1 MDLRLMGVEPADE
14 ERAAIDQLLGAPTSS
29 WEAATL
35 DSVRD
40 ARDLHTARGGHE
52 LRARRHLLL
61 PGLHALQSRVGWIS
75 EGGLDYLCARLGV
88 PPAEAWGV
96 ATFYALFT
104 TVPRP
109 RRVLHLCDDIA
120 CRCNGAT
127 ALISAAERLLGPAWH
142 PPTGDSTPLDRD
154 AMVWMRSPCLGLCDR
169 APAMLMSE
177 AGDPPRE
184 RLIGH
189 ASLAAIGECVSG
201 SLSAAETTPALP
213 QQGDRSLALL
223 ARVGVVDPESL
234 DAYRASGGYRA
245 LRRAFEL
252 GPEGVLREMN
262 DSGLVGRGGA
272 AFPTGRKWE
281 AVARAPARP
290 HFLVCNADESEPG
303 TFKDRVLLEDDPF
316 SLVEGITIAAYAT
329 GCEHAFIYVRGE
341 YPLAVHRLHT
351 AIAIATAHG
360 LLGDDVMGRGMRLRV
375 EVRKGAGAYI
385 CGEETAL
392 FNSIEGMRGEPR
404 SKPPFPVQSG
414 LFGKPTVV
422 NNVETLCNVPIIV
435 AGGGLAFASVGT
447 TQSTGTKLF
456 CVCGCVR
463 RPGVYELPFGA
474 TLGELL
480 ELAGG
485 VPEGR
490 TLRTV
495 LLGGAAGVFVRA
507 DELEIPLSMEG
518 ARAAGATLGSG
529 VVMAFDDSVDLAA
542 TLRRIAEFF
551 RDESC
556 GQCVP
561 CRVGTVRQ
569 EEALHR
575 ISRGAMRG
583 SLHDEVGLLADVGLA
598 MKDASICGLGQTA
611 YAAVE
616 SAIHRVGVFSDRAN
630 P

>member
-1 MDLRLMGVEPADE
+1 MDLRLMGVEPSDE
-14 ERAAIDQLLGAPTSS
+14 ERSAVDALLGAPTSS
-29 WEAATL
+29 WEAVTL
-35 DSVRD
+35 DAARES
-40 ARDLHTARGGHE
+40 RDLHTARGGHE

-61 PGLHALQSRVGWIS
+61 PGLHALQSRAGWIS

-109 RRVLHLCDDIA
+109 RRVLHVCDDIA
-120 CRCNGAT
+120 CRCNGAD
-127 ALISAAERLLGPAWH
+127 ALISAAERMLGPAWH
-142 PPTGDSTPLDRD
+142 PPTGDTSALERD
-154 AMVWMRSPCLGLCDR
+154 AVVWMRSPCLGLCDR
-169 APAMLMSE
+169 APAMLLSE

-184 RLIGH
+184 RPIGR
-189 ASLAAIGECVSG
+189 ASLAAIGDCLTGHVSTADA
-201 SLSAAETTPALP
+201 SPRLH
-213 QQGDRSLALL
+213 QQGDPSLALL

-252 GPEGVLREMN
+252 GPEGVLREIS

-272 AFPTGRKWE
+272 AFPTGRKWD
-281 AVARAPARP
+281 AVARTPARP

-303 TFKDRVLLEDDPF
+303 TFKDRVLLEGDPF
-316 SLVEGITIAAYAT
+316 SLLEGITIAAYAT

-341 YPLAVHRLHT
+341 YPLAIERLSN
-351 AIAIATAHG
+351 AIALATAHG
-360 LLGDDVMGRGMRLRV
+360 LLGDDVMGRGARLHV

-404 SKPPFPVQSG
+404 SKPPFPVQAG

-435 AGGGLAFASVGT
+435 AAGGSAFATVGT
-447 TQSTGTKLF
+447 AQSTGTKLF

-463 RPGVYELPFGA
+463 NAGVYELPFGA
-474 TLGELL
+474 TLRELL

-485 VPEGR
+485 VPDGR

-507 DELEIPLSMEG
+507 DELDIPLSMEG

-529 VVMAFDDSVDLAA
+529 VVMAFDDAVDLTA

-575 ISRGAMRG
+575 IARGATRG
-583 SLHDEVGLLADVGLA
+583 GVQDELGLLADVGTV

-611 YAAVE
+611 YSAIE
-616 SAIHRVGVFSDRAN
+616 SAIHRVGVFTNAVSR
-630 P
+630 